1 MRTIYHPTIAGVTAS
16 VHDEAVESWKASGWR
31 LTAPKTEPQPT
42 TATPAG
48 GTTDKETD

>member
-1 MRTIYHPTIAGVTAS
+1 MRLIYHPTIAGVTTR
-16 VHDEAVESWKASGWR
+16 VPDEAVDSWKASGWR

-48 GTTDKETD
+48 GNTAKETD